1 MNPLFLE
8 TQFKVEAP
16 GMDDWPAE
24 FAIITA
30 YATTGE
36 TWTDERNAEADRHL
50 ESRLR
55 ARGGFLRRITG
66 YSPTGDHAEPGW
78 AVEMGWEEAAVLGDE
93 FLQEGVY
100 AVTGD
105 DLWVTYCDAPRR
117 GLVLVGPFRERV
129 TKVSPL

>member
-8 TQFKVEAP
+8 THFKTSASATS
-16 GMDDWPAE
+16 DWPAQ
-24 FAIITA
+24 FSIITA

-36 TWTDERNAEADRHL
+36 TWTPAENDAADQRL
-50 ESRLR
+50 EAQLR

-66 YSPTGDHAEPGW
+66 YSPTVDHSEPGW
-78 AVEMGWEEAAVLGDE
+78 AVDMGWEEACEVGVE
-93 FLQEGVY
+93 FKQEGVY

-117 GLVLVGPFRERV
+117 GLVRVGPFRARV
-129 TKVSPL
+129 TVG